1 MEEEVEFDEKGNV
14 VEPSNTGKAADNEAE
29 DNEAEDS
36 VSQASNEDDGHG
48 ADEDDKPVTDE
59 DITDD
64 EREAIRARRREERRN
79 RKQHAREREFTLKR
93 ELASRDAVINE
104 LQARQDAIERRN
116 AGSELAQLDT
126 AKRNIAQ
133 AYNYYKDQIRVAS
146 EKGDGTSVAEAT
158 ERMIQAQR
166 KFDEIS
172 ATENAF
178 KQAKSA
184 PQPLDPR
191 LASHAQKWMANNR
204 WYDPNA
210 RDQDSLVARALD
222 QRLAEEGWDPTT
234 EAYWDELSARVKK
247 YLPQRIGSGKMNT
260 QTKPKA
266 VVAGSGRDS
275 GGSGSKGTYKLS
287 SERVQAMK
295 DAGIWDHP
303 EKRAEAVKRYR
314 EYDKQQAERG
324 D

>member
-1 MEEEVEFDEKGNV
+1 
-14 VEPSNTGKAADNEAE
+14 
-29 DNEAEDS
+29 
-36 VSQASNEDDGHG
+36 
-48 ADEDDKPVTDE
+48 
-59 DITDD
+59 
-64 EREAIRARRREERRN
+64 
-79 RKQHAREREFTLKR
+79 
-93 ELASRDAVINE
+93 
-104 LQARQDAIERRN
+104 
-116 AGSELAQLDT
+116 
-126 AKRNIAQ
+126 
-133 AYNYYKDQIRVAS
+133 
-146 EKGDGTSVAEAT
+146 
-158 ERMIQAQR
+158 MIQAQR

-295 DAGIWDHP
+295 DAGIWDHS

>member
-1 MEEEVEFDEKGNV
+1 MEDEVEFDEKGNV
-14 VEPSNTGKAADNEAE
+14 VEPSNAGKVADNEAE
-29 DNEAEDS
+29 DNEAEDN
-36 VSQASNEDDGHG
+36 VSQASNDDEGHG
-48 ADEDDKPVTDE
+48 ADDEDRPVTDE

-126 AKRNIAQ
+126 AKRNVAQ

-146 EKGDGTSVAEAT
+146 EKGDGASVAEAT

-275 GGSGSKGTYKLS
+275 GGSGSRGTYKLS

-295 DAGIWDHP
+295 DAGIWDHS

-314 EYDKQQAERG
+314 EYDKQQVERG